1 MSLINIINE
10 SFDKRNKSILIESK
24 LTQLRKAFG
33 GESDDYYDPEELL
46 SSIFPQFAR
55 KAYKIV
61 KNHGYSG
68 VFSEIDTQGDL
79 GDDVFYANKD
89 GKAYMG
95 NYNYQQEL
103 DDITEIVLFGK
114 ATTYKELIDELAEWY
129 ANLIL
134 SKLEFDSDGEWDE
147 SEWVISEGYTKSS
160 KSKVTKNKSL
170 HESLTD
176 QDKGHI
182 VTEIARLMDKSD
194 ADLEDVLYDLGWNY
208 NDDDWVPVIGRF
220 IDDDSPDLDAVDDF
234 LNDELWDDSLDIY
247 DHVRRY
253 KKYITDPEIL
263 KKYGKRPNYVTQL
276 KTAFK
281 RVDTTEDLADLVD
294 DLMYG
299 FYEKTRKILA
309 SKGFTNFSSEPST
322 QNMMGKDF
330 FWAEKD
336 GVKYE
341 GSYDFETELEDISD
355 FVINSNATTRKDLFN
370 ELAEWYADFVLST
383 LEPMEDDDDD
393 EDDDL
398 DENIFIK
405 KQKRKSQK
413 LKEAAKK
420 VYKYIIVDPDDP
432 ENFMLVKSG
441 TKLSSNDFDWNFLDV
456 TDKHGKGI
464 VTWDDEYIDFRNSK
478 SPEELDEIYRQA
490 LVKYLSGLDRKHQ
503 LDNIKDEYIVKEDL
517 IDLNLI
523 DEDEFLGLPDPGSGE
538 DVVEAYRE
546 DKTLKDTYLS
556 SLVSDFINSSYV
568 DNDSS
573 SASQY
578 VDIDDLNQYVD
589 YKDFSDDGDEDKNND
604 SLDDEAKIEKLK
616 HLDHIPDKFFADSQ
630 IKSIVIPD
638 NIKSIGDHAFEW
650 CEFLSQITIPTS
662 VVKIGS
668 GAFYG
673 NEGLKTVTYKGTRA
687 EWWNKID
694 FADDWDDECY
704 IRKIKC
710 TDGILNL

>member
-1 MSLINIINE
+1 MSFINIINE
-10 SFDKRNKSILIESK
+10 SFDKQNKSIL
-24 LTQLRKAFG
+24 AG
-33 GESDDYYDPEELL
+33 
-46 SSIFPQFAR
+46 
-55 KAYKIV
+55 
-61 KNHGYSG
+61 
-68 VFSEIDTQGDL
+68 
-79 GDDVFYANKD
+79 
-89 GKAYMG
+89 
-95 NYNYQQEL
+95 
-103 DDITEIVLFGK
+103 
-114 ATTYKELIDELAEWY
+114 
-129 ANLIL
+129 
-134 SKLEFDSDGEWDE
+134 
-147 SEWVISEGYTKSS
+147 S
-160 KSKVTKNKSL
+160 KSKKLKEAVEKVYKYIVVNHFSPEDFYLVKSNHPVDENIFDSWNFLDVTDKHGKGTVIWNDEDIIFNEVGNKSIADL
-170 HESLTD
+170 DNEYREGVVRYLSDLEKNGNLDTIKDEYISFDELEYEGYLTD
-176 QDKGHI
+176 FPAWLDPGDGDGVIEEYMNDKTLKNSYLATAYSDYLENSY
-182 VTEIARLMDKSD
+182 VDKDSSSAAAYVD
-194 ADLEDVLYDLGWNY
+194 
-208 NDDDWVPVIGRF
+208 
-220 IDDDSPDLDAVDDF
+220 IDD
-234 LNDELWDDSLDIY
+234 LNQYTDYEEFFDE
-247 DHVRRY
+247 
-253 KKYITDPEIL
+253 
-263 KKYGKRPNYVTQL
+263 
-276 KTAFK
+276 
-281 RVDTTEDLADLVD
+281 
-294 DLMYG
+294 
-299 FYEKTRKILA
+299 
-309 SKGFTNFSSEPST
+309 
-322 QNMMGKDF
+322 
-330 FWAEKD
+330 
-336 GVKYE
+336 
-341 GSYDFETELEDISD
+341 
-355 FVINSNATTRKDLFN
+355 
-370 ELAEWYADFVLST
+370 
-383 LEPMEDDDDD
+383 DD

-405 KQKRKSQK
+405 KQKRKPQK

-441 TKLSSNDFDWNFLDV
+441 TKLGSNDFDWNFLDI

-464 VTWDDEYIDFRNSK
+464 VTWDDEYINFRNSK

-503 LDNIKDEYIVKEDL
+503 LDNIKDEYIVIEDL
-517 IDLNLI
+517 MDLDLI
-523 DEDEFLGLPDPGSGE
+523 DEDDFLGLPDPGRGE

-556 SLVSDFINSSYV
+556 SLVSDFLNYSYV

-578 VDIDDLNQYVD
+578 VDIDDLSQYVD
-589 YKDFSDDGDEDKNND
+589 YKDFSDDEDENNSD

-710 TDGILNL
+710 TDGILSL

>member
-1 MSLINIINE
+1 MSFINIINE
-10 SFDKRNKSILIESK
+10 SFDKQNKNILAESK
-24 LTQLRKAFG
+24 DK
-33 GESDDYYDPEELL
+33 
-46 SSIFPQFAR
+46 
-55 KAYKIV
+55 K
-61 KNHGYSG
+61 
-68 VFSEIDTQGDL
+68 
-79 GDDVFYANKD
+79 
-89 GKAYMG
+89 
-95 NYNYQQEL
+95 
-103 DDITEIVLFGK
+103 
-114 ATTYKELIDELAEWY
+114 
-129 ANLIL
+129 L
-134 SKLEFDSDGEWDE
+134 SKQ
-147 SEWVISEGYTKSS
+147 
-160 KSKVTKNKSL
+160 L

-194 ADLEDVLYDLGWNY
+194 ADLEDVLEDLGWNY
-208 NDDDWVPVIGRF
+208 NDNDWVPVIGRF

-247 DHVRRY
+247 DHVKRY

-322 QNMMGKDF
+322 QNMKGKDF

-383 LEPMEDDDDD
+383 LEPMEDDEDD

-413 LKEAAKK
+413 LKEAAGK

-441 TKLSSNDFDWNFLDV
+441 TKLGSNDFDWNFLDI

-464 VTWDDEYIDFRNSK
+464 VTWDDEYINFRNSK

-490 LVKYLSGLDRKHQ
+490 LVKYLSGLDRNHQ

-517 IDLNLI
+517 MDLDLI
-523 DEDEFLGLPDPGSGE
+523 DEDDFLDLPDPGSGE
-538 DVVEAYRE
+538 EVIEAYRE

-556 SLVSDFINSSYV
+556 SLVSDFLNYSYV

-589 YKDFSDDGDEDKNND
+589 YKDFSDDGNEDKNND

-650 CEFLSQITIPTS
+650 CDFLSQITIPTS

-673 NEGLKTVTYKGTRA
+673 NEDLKTVTYKGTRA

-710 TDGILNL
+710 TDGILSL

>member
-1 MSLINIINE
+1 MSFINIINE
-10 SFDKRNKSILIESK
+10 SFDKRNKSILTESK

-33 GESDDYYDPEELL
+33 EVSDSYDTEELL

-89 GKAYMG
+89 GKSYMG
-95 NYNYQQEL
+95 SYNYQQEL

-114 ATTYKELIDELAEWY
+114 ATTYKELIDDLAEWY

-134 SKLEFDSDGEWDE
+134 SKLEFDSDEEWDE

-160 KSKVTKNKSL
+160 KSKVTKNKAL

-182 VTEIARLMDKSD
+182 VTEIARLMDKSG
-194 ADLEDVLYDLGWNY
+194 ADLEDVLYDLGYIY

-247 DHVRRY
+247 DHVKRY

-263 KKYGKRPNYVTQL
+263 KKYGKKPNYVTQL

-281 RVDTTEDLADLVD
+281 RVDDTYDLSVLVD

-393 EDDDL
+393 DL

-413 LKEAAKK
+413 IKEAIEK

-441 TKLSSNDFDWNFLDV
+441 TKLGSNDFDWNFLDI

-464 VTWDDEYIDFRNSK
+464 ITWDDEYINFRNSK

-490 LVKYLSGLDRKHQ
+490 LVKYLSGLDRNHQ

-517 IDLNLI
+517 MDLDLI
-523 DEDEFLGLPDPGSGE
+523 DEDDFLDLPDPGSGE
-538 DVVEAYRE
+538 EVIEAYRE

-556 SLVSDFINSSYV
+556 SLVSDFLNYSYV

-650 CEFLSQITIPTS
+650 CDFLSQIIIPTS

>member
-10 SFDKRNKSILIESK
+10 SFDKRNKSILTESK

-33 GESDDYYDPEELL
+33 EVADSYDTEELL

-79 GDDVFYANKD
+79 GDDFFYANKD
-89 GKAYMG
+89 GKSYMG
-95 NYNYQQEL
+95 SYNYQQEL

-134 SKLEFDSDGEWDE
+134 SKLEFDSDDEWDE

-160 KSKVTKNKSL
+160 KSKVTKNKAL

-182 VTEIARLMDKSD
+182 VTEIARLMDKSGK
-194 ADLEDVLYDLGWNY
+194 DLEDVLYDLSYIY
-208 NDDDWVPVIGRF
+208 NDENWVPIIGRF

-234 LNDELWDDSLDIY
+234 VGDELGDDSLDIY
-247 DHVRRY
+247 DHVKRY

-281 RVDTTEDLADLVD
+281 RVDDTYDLSVLVD

-322 QNMMGKDF
+322 ENMMGEDF

-383 LEPMEDDDDD
+383 LEPIEDDEDD

-413 LKEAAKK
+413 LKEAQGDFNPATLKK
-420 VYKYIIVDPDDP
+420 YGVVRDPA
-432 ENFMLVKSG
+432 
-441 TKLSSNDFDWNFLDV
+441 NDFV
-456 TDKHGKGI
+456 
-464 VTWDDEYIDFRNSK
+464 
-478 SPEELDEIYRQA
+478 
-490 LVKYLSGLDRKHQ
+490 
-503 LDNIKDEYIVKEDL
+503 
-517 IDLNLI
+517 
-523 DEDEFLGLPDPGSGE
+523 
-538 DVVEAYRE
+538 
-546 DKTLKDTYLS
+546 
-556 SLVSDFINSSYV
+556 
-568 DNDSS
+568 
-573 SASQY
+573 
-578 VDIDDLNQYVD
+578 
-589 YKDFSDDGDEDKNND
+589 DDGDRFTAYLYKGVIPISYLKSKGQVYLSIAFHD
-604 SLDDEAKIEKLK
+604 LDDVNYDEYKNFESYQ
-616 HLDHIPDKFFADSQ
+616 DGDKYNGVPADSVDIEDFVSILERAKKDYEEFKASVKAPNIDDYKAFRKVYADYFKKVSERAKKLIADNIDTIADLSDYELKKIFEYYKS
-630 IKSIVIPD
+630 IKSQLSRWINDDAISQMSPSAIRHD
-638 NIKSIGDHAFEW
+638 LSPESIERQKK
-650 CEFLSQITIPTS
+650 QIAN
-662 VVKIGS
+662 VDDY
-668 GAFYG
+668 FY
-673 NEGLKTVTYKGTRA
+673 LR
-687 EWWNKID
+687 
-694 FADDWDDECY
+694 Y
-704 IRKIKC
+704 IRDYIEGDKAK
-710 TDGILNL
+710 

>member
-10 SFDKRNKSILIESK
+10 SFDKRNKSILTESK
-24 LTQLRKAFG
+24 
-33 GESDDYYDPEELL
+33 
-46 SSIFPQFAR
+46 
-55 KAYKIV
+55 
-61 KNHGYSG
+61 
-68 VFSEIDTQGDL
+68 
-79 GDDVFYANKD
+79 
-89 GKAYMG
+89 GK
-95 NYNYQQEL
+95 
-103 DDITEIVLFGK
+103 K
-114 ATTYKELIDELAEWY
+114 
-129 ANLIL
+129 L
-134 SKLEFDSDGEWDE
+134 SKQ
-147 SEWVISEGYTKSS
+147 
-160 KSKVTKNKSL
+160 L

-247 DHVRRY
+247 DHVKRY

-263 KKYGKRPNYVTQL
+263 KKYGKKPNYVTQL

-322 QNMMGKDF
+322 QNMMGYDF

-383 LEPMEDDDDD
+383 LEPMEDDED

-413 LKEAAKK
+413 LKEAAEKI
-420 VYKYIIVDPDDP
+420 YKYIIVDPDDP

-441 TKLSSNDFDWNFLDV
+441 TKLGSNDFDWNFLDI

-464 VTWDDEYIDFRNSK
+464 VTWDDEYINFRNSK

-503 LDNIKDEYIVKEDL
+503 LDNIKDEYIVIEDL
-517 IDLNLI
+517 MDLDLI
-523 DEDEFLGLPDPGSGE
+523 DEDDFLGLPDPGRGE

-556 SLVSDFINSSYV
+556 SLVSDFLNYSYV

-578 VDIDDLNQYVD
+578 VDIDDLSQYVD
-589 YKDFSDDGDEDKNND
+589 YKDFSDDEDENNSD
-604 SLDDEAKIEKLK
+604 SLDDEAKLEKLK

-650 CEFLSQITIPTS
+650 CDFLSQMIIPTS

-673 NEGLKTVTYKGTRA
+673 NEGLKTVTYKGTRD

-710 TDGILNL
+710 TDGILSL